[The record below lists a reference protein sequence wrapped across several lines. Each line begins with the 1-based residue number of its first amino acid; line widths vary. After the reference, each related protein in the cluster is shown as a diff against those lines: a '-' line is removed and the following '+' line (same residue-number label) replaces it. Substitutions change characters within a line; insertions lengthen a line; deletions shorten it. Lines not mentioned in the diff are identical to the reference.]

1 MAQSEWMVLW
11 LCALAA
17 LLHGLSGFGFPMMS
31 TAVLSTQLPLSLA
44 VTLVILPC
52 LILNLILLTAHPH
65 YSIWQSI
72 QHYSVRFFPL
82 ILSSLVGSLL
92 GVKLLLW
99 LNEGYLKLL
108 LGMVMVLYVIDQLRQ
123 HSFTVSPSVLNMLIF
138 GLLAGIIGGATN
150 AMAPFL
156 MMYLLSCQLS
166 KTDIVIVS
174 NLSFI
179 GSKLI
184 QILLLYP
191 ILVNIDEHQQLL
203 VMLICVFAIFGVW
216 IGGWIRQHISQQFFK
231 NTVLILL
238 LLLGIQALWQSYNLL
253 EQSISLFK

>member
-52 LILNLILLTAHPH
+52 LILNLILLTAHPQ

-72 QHYSVRFFPL
+72 QHYSIRFFPL

-108 LGMVMVLYVIDQLRQ
+108 LG
-123 HSFTVSPSVLNMLIF
+123 
-138 GLLAGIIGGATN
+138 
-150 AMAPFL
+150 
-156 MMYLLSCQLS
+156 
-166 KTDIVIVS
+166 
-174 NLSFI
+174 
-179 GSKLI
+179 
-184 QILLLYP
+184 
-191 ILVNIDEHQQLL
+191 
-203 VMLICVFAIFGVW
+203 
-216 IGGWIRQHISQQFFK
+216 
-231 NTVLILL
+231 
-238 LLLGIQALWQSYNLL
+238 
-253 EQSISLFK
+253 